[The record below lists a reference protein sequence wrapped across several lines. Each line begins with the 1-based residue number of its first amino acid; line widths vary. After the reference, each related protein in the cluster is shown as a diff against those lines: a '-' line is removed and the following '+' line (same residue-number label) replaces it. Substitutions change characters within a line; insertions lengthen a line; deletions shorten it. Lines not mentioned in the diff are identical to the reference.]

1 MSFSHSGQFK
11 KLSEEDNVFS
21 TIKYYKW
28 FDQTFMKK
36 RFSVLVT
43 RRLHS
48 TALKKLEKKCDIILH
63 AGKIPMPKKTLMN
76 KIKNVDGLVCHPYD
90 TVDKYVISNGK
101 NLKAISTFSVG
112 FDHINVKFAKKQ
124 GIKIGFTPEVLT
136 NATAE
141 LTIGLILDL
150 LRRISEGD
158 RIIRHKKWNQIYGA
172 YDYTGVEISGKTIG
186 IMGMGR
192 IGREVAKKANGLGM
206 NVIYHSRKHISKSVE
221 SRLKAKYVSETIL
234 YQKSD
239 IVSLHVPYT
248 KDTHHLMNSKI
259 FKKMKK
265 TSFLI
270 NTSRGKIVNEKDLG
284 IALKKKQIR
293 GAGLDVYE
301 LEPLKKNSPLLSL
314 ENIVLS
320 PHIGSSTE
328 ETRSKMSNITAENLL
343 RALEGKKLLYAV

>member
-1 MSFSHSGQFK
+1 M
-11 KLSEEDNVFS
+11 
-21 TIKYYKW
+21 IKYYKW

-36 RFSVLVT
+36 RFKVLLT
-43 RRLHS
+43 RRLHN
-48 TALKKLEKKCDIILH
+48 TVLEKLEKKCDIRLH
-63 AGKIPMPKKTLMN
+63 SGKIPMPKRTLMSQ
-76 KIKNVDGLVCHPYD
+76 IKNVDGLICHPYD
-90 TVDKYVISNGK
+90 TVDKDVISNGK

-112 FDHINVKFAKKQ
+112 FDHIDVKFARKQ

-158 RIIRHKKWNQIYGA
+158 RIIRNKKWNQIYGA
-172 YDYTGVEISGKTIG
+172 HDYTGVEISKKTIG

-221 SRLKAKYVSETIL
+221 SRLKVKYVSENVL

-239 IVSLHVPYT
+239 IVTLHVPYT
-248 KDTHHLMNSKI
+248 KDTHHLRNSKI
-259 FKKMKK
+259 LKKMKK

-270 NTSRGKIVNEKDLG
+270 NTSRGKIVNEKDLA

-314 ENIVLS
+314 ENVVLA

-328 ETRSKMSNITAENLL
+328 ETRSKMSDITAENLL